1 MTARPKPTLAPA
13 ETMLAALRSILIS
26 GALIE
31 RGPLWKIV
39 DHAIAEGETVAAPPI
54 APAVAA
60 KWLAERGVTP
70 VDVTR
75 DHRLAGHLVVAV
87 LANGHDTGR
96 TPSVRDFPAIR
107 DQLAALTQETML

>member
-1 MTARPKPTLAPA
+1 MTARAKPTQSPA

-60 KWLAERGVTP
+60 KWLAERNVTP
-70 VDVTR
+70 ADVR
-75 DHRLAGHLVVAV
+75 ADHRLAAHLVVAV
-87 LANGHDTGR
+87 MANGHDTGR
-96 TPSVRDFPAIR
+96 TPSLRDFPAIR
-107 DQLAALTQETML
+107 DELAALTQESML